1 VDNDDNDDKDD
12 NNDNDYID
20 DNDDY
25 DDDDD
30 DNDNDNDDNDDNDH
44 DHDLLD
50 DWSPVMSS
58 SPEATMLDNSELV
71 LSPEKGSRPL
81 QNLSEASIEEQDL
94 SSERRPE

>member
-1 VDNDDNDDKDD
+1 MFLGNVDDDVDND
-12 NNDNDYID
+12 NNDNGSNANV
-20 DNDDY
+20 DNVDY
-25 DDDDD
+25 DDY
-30 DNDNDNDDNDDNDH
+30 DH

-50 DWSPVMSS
+50 EWSPVMSS

>member
-1 VDNDDNDDKDD
+1 MFLGNVDDDVDND
-12 NNDNDYID
+12 NNDNGSNANV

-25 DDDDD
+25 DDY
-30 DNDNDNDDNDDNDH
+30 DH

-50 DWSPVMSS
+50 EWSPVMSS

>member
-1 VDNDDNDDKDD
+1 MFLGNVDDDFDND
-12 NNDNDYID
+12 NNDNGSDANV

-25 DDDDD
+25 DDY
-30 DNDNDNDDNDDNDH
+30 DH

-50 DWSPVMSS
+50 EWSPVMSS

>member
-1 VDNDDNDDKDD
+1 MFLGNVDDDVDND
-12 NNDNDYID
+12 NNDNGSNANVDNVDY
-20 DNDDY
+20 DDY
-25 DDDDD
+25 DH
-30 DNDNDNDDNDDNDH
+30 DH

-50 DWSPVMSS
+50 EWSPVMSS

>member
-1 VDNDDNDDKDD
+1 MFLGNVDDDVDND
-12 NNDNDYID
+12 NNDNGSDANV

-25 DDDDD
+25 DDY
-30 DNDNDNDDNDDNDH
+30 DH

-50 DWSPVMSS
+50 EWSPVMSS